1 MKQLDIFSRATYPS
15 PLSELQLHSAVARGS
30 TPCSNPIQNA
40 KIPCGRREPET
51 PLICQTH
58 ADLEG
63 HGEEE
68 SLLASLNR

>member
-15 PLSELQLHSAVARGS
+15 PLSGLG
-30 TPCSNPIQNA
+30 SNPIQNA
-40 KIPCGRREPET
+40 KGPCGRREPET

-58 ADLEG
+58 VDLEG

-68 SLLASLNR
+68 SLLASLNK